1 MDEQKQLV
9 LVGMDYD
16 AGAKDDKNLETINQ
30 KQWVND
36 SSVDHKG
43 RRPLR
48 ASTGVWKAA
57 LFIIAIEFGE
67 RLSYFVISTNLIV
80 YLTKV
85 VHQDL
90 KTAAKNVNYWSGVT
104 TMMPLL
110 GGFLADAYFG
120 RFWMVLISSTI
131 YVLGLIL
138 LTMSELIP
146 GLKPCDVVMSGSST
160 TTVCHHRSPK
170 VHEVVFFIAIYL
182 ISIGT
187 GGHKPS
193 LESFGA
199 DQFDENHAQ
208 ERKKKMSYFN
218 WWNFGLCS
226 GLILGV
232 TVVAHIQQK
241 ISWAAG
247 DIIITVVM
255 IATIVVFCAGRP
267 FYRYRKA
274 KQGSPLSP
282 MIQVIV
288 AAIIKRNLPYPS
300 NPVQLYDETNHP
312 TPLRQTDKFRFLD
325 KAGIVEESN
334 KEEIEKAVSSIS
346 TQSKIQRNPWRL
358 TTVTSVE
365 ELKLLLN
372 MIPIW
377 LTTLTFG
384 ICLTQATTFFI
395 KQGTHMNRKIGD
407 GGFELPPASTF
418 CLAAIGMILTICVY
432 DRILVPWLRRLKRNE
447 RGINILPRIGIGMAF
462 TMLAMVIAALV
473 ERKRLG
479 VAHSS
484 SGKTLMSVFWIAPQ
498 FLVYGIGDGF
508 ALVGLQEYFYD
519 QSPDSMRSLG
529 IAFYLSVLGVADF
542 LSSILIIVVDRVSG
556 MNGRSSWFGKD
567 MNESRI
573 DNFYWLLAGMNG
585 MNLIVYT
592 LLARKYTY
600 NNSIKNK
607 ISNTGSNDHV

>member
-1 MDEQKQLV
+1 MDHAELNNEKNSEWTNQEEEISDDQK
-9 LVGMDYD
+9 
-16 AGAKDDKNLETINQ
+16 
-30 KQWVND
+30 WVND
-36 SSVDHKG
+36 ASVDHKG

-67 RLSYFVISTNLIV
+67 RLSYFVISTNLMV

-120 RFWMVLISSTI
+120 RFSMVLISSTI
-131 YVLGLIL
+131 YVLGLVL

-146 GLKPCDVVMSGSST
+146 GLKPCEVVMNCGST
-160 TTVCHHRSPK
+160 TTMCQHRSPK
-170 VHEVVFFIAIYL
+170 VHEVVFFVAIYL

-187 GGHKPS
+187 GGHKPA

-199 DQFDENHAQ
+199 DQFDENHAL
-208 ERKKKMSYFN
+208 ERRKKMSYFN

-232 TVVAHIQQK
+232 TVLGHIQQK
-241 ISWAAG
+241 IGWVAG
-247 DIIITVVM
+247 DLIITVVM
-255 IATIVVFCAGRP
+255 IATIAVFCAGRP
-267 FYRYRKA
+267 FYRYRIA
-274 KQGSPLSP
+274 KQGSPLTP
-282 MIQVIV
+282 MIQVLM
-288 AAIIKRNLPYPS
+288 AAFAKRKLPYPS
-300 NPVQLYDETNHP
+300 NSAQLYYETNHP
-312 TPLRQTDKFRFLD
+312 ALLRRSDKF
-325 KAGIVEESN
+325 SN
-334 KEEIEKAVSSIS
+334 KEEIQKAATLIS
-346 TQSKIQRNPWRL
+346 TQTKIQRNPWRL
-358 TTVTSVE
+358 ATMTSVE

-377 LTTLTFG
+377 LTTLAFG
-384 ICLTQATTFFI
+384 ICLAQATTFFI
-395 KQGTHMNRKIGD
+395 KQGLHMNRKIGG
-407 GGFELPPASTF
+407 GGFELPPASTY
-418 CLAAIGMILTICVY
+418 CLAAVGMILSICVY
-432 DRILVPWLRRLKRNE
+432 DRILVPRLRRVTGNE
-447 RGINILPRIGIGMAF
+447 RGINILPRIGIGMGI

-473 ERKRLG
+473 ERKRLA
-479 VAHSS
+479 VARSS
-484 SGKTLMSVFWIAPQ
+484 SGKKLMSVFWLAPQ
-498 FLVYGIGDGF
+498 FITFGIGDGF

-519 QSPDSMRSLG
+519 QSPESMRSLG

-542 LSSILIIVVDRVSG
+542 LSSILITVVDRITG
-556 MNGRSSWFGKD
+556 MGGRRSWFGKD

-573 DNFYWLLAGMNG
+573 DNFYWLLAGLNG

-600 NNSIKNK
+600 KNSIKNK
-607 ISNTGSNDHV
+607 SNTSRENSNSNV

>member
-1 MDEQKQLV
+1 MDF
-9 LVGMDYD
+9 D
-16 AGAKDDKNLETINQ
+16 AETKDERNLETIKQ
-30 KQWVND
+30 EQWVND

-120 RFWMVLISSTI
+120 RFSMVLISSTI

-146 GLKPCDVVMSGSST
+146 GLKPCDVVMNGSSKT
-160 TTVCHHRSPK
+160 TMCQHRSPK

-255 IATIVVFCAGRP
+255 IATIAVFCAGRP
-267 FYRYRKA
+267 FYRYRKS
-274 KQGSPLSP
+274 KQGSPLTP

-288 AAIIKRNLPYPS
+288 AAISKKNLPYPS
-300 NPVQLYDETNHP
+300 NPAQLYDEINHP
-312 TPLRQTDKFRFLD
+312 TPLPQTDKFRFLD
-325 KAGIVEESN
+325 KAAIVEESI
-334 KEEIEKAVSSIS
+334 KEEIQKAVPTIS
-346 TQSKIQRNPWRL
+346 TQRKIHRNPWRL
-358 TTVTSVE
+358 ATVTSVE

-384 ICLTQATTFFI
+384 ICLAQATTFFI
-395 KQGTHMNRKIGD
+395 KQGTHMNRKIGSR
-407 GGFELPPASTF
+407 GFELPPASTY
-418 CLAAIGMILTICVY
+418 CLAAIGMILSICFY
-432 DRILVPWLRRLKRNE
+432 DRILVPRLRKATGNE
-447 RGINILPRIGIGMAF
+447 RGINILPRIGIGMVM

-473 ERKRLG
+473 ERKRLS
-479 VAHSS
+479 VTHSS
-484 SGKTLMSVFWIAPQ
+484 SGKTLMSVFWLAPQ
-498 FLVYGIGDGF
+498 FLVFGIGDGF
-508 ALVGLQEYFYD
+508 ALVGLQEYFYS
-519 QSPDSMRSLG
+519 QSPESMRSLG
-529 IAFYLSVLGVADF
+529 IALYLSVLGVADF
-542 LSSILIIVVDRVSG
+542 LSSILITVVDQLSG

-600 NNSIKNK
+600 KNSIKNK
-607 ISNTGSNDHV
+607 INNTSSNDNV

>member
-1 MDEQKQLV
+1 MDDDAKEEEQYEHEKNSEKQQ
-9 LVGMDYD
+9 
-16 AGAKDDKNLETINQ
+16 EEI
-30 KQWVND
+30 KQEKWVND
-36 SSVDHKG
+36 ASVDHKG

-90 KTAAKNVNYWSGVT
+90 KTAARNVNYWSGVT

-120 RFWMVLISSTI
+120 RFSMVLISSMI

-160 TTVCHHRSPK
+160 TRICQHRSPK

-232 TVVAHIQQK
+232 TVVGHIQQK
-241 ISWAAG
+241 ISWVAG

-255 IATIVVFCAGRP
+255 IATIAVFCAGRP

-274 KQGSPLSP
+274 KQGSPLTP
-282 MIQVIV
+282 MIQVLV

-300 NPVQLYDETNHP
+300 NPSQLYDETNHP
-312 TPLRQTDKFRFLD
+312 TTLRQTDKFRFLD
-325 KAGIVEESN
+325 KAAIIEESN
-334 KEEIEKAVSSIS
+334 KEEIQKAVS
-346 TQSKIQRNPWRL
+346 TQMKIHRNPWRL
-358 TTVTSVE
+358 STVTSVE

-384 ICLTQATTFFI
+384 VCLAQATTFFI
-395 KQGTHMNRKIGD
+395 KQGIHMNRKIGG
-407 GGFELPPASTF
+407 GGFELPPASTY
-418 CLAAIGMILTICVY
+418 CLAAIGMILSISVY
-432 DRILVPWLRRLKRNE
+432 DRILVPRLRKFTGNE
-447 RGINILPRIGIGMAF
+447 RGINILPRIGIGMAI

-473 ERKRLG
+473 ERKRL
-479 VAHSS
+479 AIARST
-484 SGKTLMSVFWIAPQ
+484 SGKTLMSVFWLAPQ
-498 FLVYGIGDGF
+498 FLVFGIGDGF

-519 QSPDSMRSLG
+519 QSPESMRSLG

-542 LSSILIIVVDRVSG
+542 LSSILITVVDRISG

-585 MNLIVYT
+585 MNLILYT

-600 NNSIKNK
+600 KKSI
-607 ISNTGSNDHV
+607 SDTSTVQERVVSM

>member
-1 MDEQKQLV
+1 MDNDAEKNSESTKQEEEIHEDQK
-9 LVGMDYD
+9 
-16 AGAKDDKNLETINQ
+16 
-30 KQWVND
+30 WVND
-36 SSVDHKG
+36 ASVDHKG

-48 ASTGVWKAA
+48 AATGVWKAA

-67 RLSYFVISTNLIV
+67 RLSYFVISTNLMV

-120 RFWMVLISSTI
+120 RFSMVLISSTI
-131 YVLGLIL
+131 YVLGLVL

-146 GLKPCDVVMSGSST
+146 GLKPCDVAMNGGT
-160 TTVCHHRSPK
+160 TTTMCQHRSPK

-187 GGHKPS
+187 GGHKPA

-232 TVVAHIQQK
+232 TVLGHIQQK
-241 ISWAAG
+241 IGWVAG
-247 DIIITVVM
+247 DLIITVVM
-255 IATIVVFCAGRP
+255 IATIAVFCAGRP
-267 FYRYRKA
+267 FYRYRIA
-274 KQGSPLSP
+274 KQGSPLTP
-282 MIQVIV
+282 MIQVLV
-288 AAIIKRNLPYPS
+288 AAFAKRKLPYPS
-300 NPVQLYDETNHP
+300 NSAQLYDETNHP
-312 TPLRQTDKFRFLD
+312 ALLRRTYKFRFLD
-325 KAGIVEESN
+325 KAAIIEERK
-334 KEEIEKAVSSIS
+334 KEEIQKAATSIS
-346 TQSKIQRNPWRL
+346 TQTKIQRNPWRL
-358 TTVTSVE
+358 ATVTSVE

-372 MIPIW
+372 MVPIW
-377 LTTLTFG
+377 LTTLAFG
-384 ICLTQATTFFI
+384 ICLAQATTFFI
-395 KQGTHMNRKIGD
+395 KQGLHMNRKIGG
-407 GGFELPPASTF
+407 GGFELPPASTY
-418 CLAAIGMILTICVY
+418 CLAAVGMILSICVY
-432 DRILVPWLRRLKRNE
+432 DRILVPRLRRVTGNE
-447 RGINILPRIGIGMAF
+447 RGINILPRIGIGMSI

-473 ERKRLG
+473 ERKRLA
-479 VAHSS
+479 VARSS
-484 SGKTLMSVFWIAPQ
+484 SGKTLMSVFWLAPQ
-498 FLVYGIGDGF
+498 FVTFGIGDGF

-542 LSSILIIVVDRVSG
+542 LSSILITVVDRITG
-556 MNGRSSWFGKD
+556 MGGRSSWFGKD

-573 DNFYWLLAGMNG
+573 DNFYWLLAGING
-585 MNLIVYT
+585 MNLVVYT

-600 NNSIKNK
+600 KNSIKNK
-607 ISNTGSNDHV
+607 SNTSSSENSNSNV

>member
-1 MDEQKQLV
+1 MDDAETNDEKVLEKQEDSAKEEKWV
-9 LVGMDYD
+9 SD
-16 AGAKDDKNLETINQ
+16 A
-30 KQWVND
+30 
-36 SSVDHKG
+36 SVDHKG

-120 RFWMVLISSTI
+120 RFSMVLISSTI

-146 GLKPCDVVMSGSST
+146 GLKPCDVVMNDSST
-160 TTVCHHRSPK
+160 ATMCQHRSPK

-199 DQFDENHAQ
+199 YQFDENHAQ

-232 TVVAHIQQK
+232 TVVGHIQQK
-241 ISWAAG
+241 LSWVAG

-255 IATIVVFCAGRP
+255 IATIAVFCAGRP
-267 FYRYRKA
+267 FYRYRIA
-274 KQGSPLSP
+274 KQGSPLTP
-282 MIQVIV
+282 MIQVLV
-288 AAIIKRNLPYPS
+288 AAIVKRDLAYPS
-300 NPVQLYDETNHP
+300 NPAQFYDETNHHHP
-312 TPLRQTDKFRFLD
+312 ILLRQTDKFRFLD
-325 KAGIVEESN
+325 KAAIIEESN
-334 KEEIEKAVSSIS
+334 KEELQKAASSIS
-346 TQSKIQRNPWRL
+346 TQTKIQRNPWRL
-358 TTVTSVE
+358 ATVTRVE

-384 ICLTQATTFFI
+384 ICLAQATTFFI
-395 KQGTHMNRKIGD
+395 KQGIHMNRKIGD
-407 GGFELPPASTF
+407 GGFELPPASTY
-418 CLAAIGMILTICVY
+418 CLAAIGMIVSISVY
-432 DRILVPWLRRLKRNE
+432 DRILVPRLRRATGNE
-447 RGINILPRIGIGMAF
+447 RGINILPRIGIGMAI

-473 ERKRLG
+473 ERKRLA
-479 VAHSS
+479 VARSL
-484 SGKTLMSVFWIAPQ
+484 SGKTLMSVFWLAPQ
-498 FLVYGIGDGF
+498 FLVFGIGDGF

-529 IAFYLSVLGVADF
+529 IAFYLSVLGAADF
-542 LSSILIIVVDRVSG
+542 LSSILITVVDRISG

-592 LLARKYTY
+592 LLARNYTY
-600 NNSIKNK
+600 KNSTKNK
-607 ISNTGSNDHV
+607 SNTTVGNNNNNV

>member
-255 IATIVVFCAGRP
+255 IATI
-267 FYRYRKA
+267 
-274 KQGSPLSP
+274 
-282 MIQVIV
+282 VIV